1 MRMKKYEI
9 TDIAHPD
16 NPKLHRIRALT
27 DVGTDVHKGDLGG
40 FVETEDNL
48 DQEGFAWIGK
58 DAIACEDSYIGGDAI
73 LADSAV
79 ARDSAYVGNNAVIAD
94 HAVVQDNAI
103 VCGGYIS
110 GNSCICG
117 SAILN
122 SDEQTRCAPMIG
134 GNARVY
140 GELTGNLEHISCRWE
155 WDYLRESIREETPQ
169 PRQGKLSPDIASTLP
184 KLWKKRLAWDAEQR
198 TRLHH
203 RGEER

>member
-16 NPKLHRIRALT
+16 NPKLHRIRALIDLT
-27 DVGTDVHKGDLGG
+27 ENIHAGNLGG

-48 DQEGFAWIGK
+48 DQEGFAWIGE

-73 LADSAV
+73 LADFAV
-79 ARDSAYVGNNAVIAD
+79 VRDSTYVGNNAVIAD

-122 SDEQTRCAPMIG
+122 SDEQTRCAPMDWRQRPCLWG
-134 GNARVY
+134 THRQCSMSGQ
-140 GELTGNLEHISCRWE
+140 CRGAAGCKALQ
-155 WDYLRESIREETPQ
+155 YH
-169 PRQGKLSPDIASTLP
+169 G
-184 KLWKKRLAWDAEQR
+184 RL
-198 TRLHH
+198 LCS
-203 RGEER
+203 ER